1 MEKRIFLW
9 LCLLVLTGGLIR
21 LIPAQNHLLIDPD
34 SYYHYRITKD
44 IVESGKLPRWDYLS
58 HAPEGRPADYPP
70 LLHLVAATA
79 YYPFAEWVSLLEFTM
94 LFGWA
99 VGLLSAFAVY
109 ILAKKMYGAQTALFS
124 TIVFLSMPIQ
134 IEWGSAG
141 IFSATMLGVGISV
154 VSLYFGYSALEERN
168 RRHALAYLVFSTLN
182 FFIWRGWL
190 LGIVPL
196 ILYAALKKAGMW
208 ENWKRIVA
216 LGLAVFL
223 IGLIL
228 VVPETGDYVKDTLF
242 EKNPLEDSVAQKTV
256 PDIWRT
262 VWKLSFLSLFSMGGL
277 VIALKRRGA
286 GDLLALAL
294 LSTTAVLLP
303 QGYRYLLF
311 FSIPLAIL
319 CGGFLGYLA
328 SYKKPERVAYFSL
341 GYALFSIFAY
351 GFSLAIVLALLLLLI
366 LLRAVKMNMRGL
378 AHGALIFLLAVGIMQ
393 AYATAKNLSPNIGSA
408 KMKALHW
415 IGENTEKGAVILAF
429 WDEGHYIT
437 AIGKRR
443 VVMDN
448 YFYYTDKVYTGKETE
463 RLKERLGLYQRI
475 YALQQ
480 EQRQRKK
487 AVYEKDIEV
496 TRGWAELSEIEE
508 NRRDAA
514 FKLRYLLPVEMEIA
528 RAEQKYGLIGDIESR
543 MSELSSEEKKQ
554 GDSYKQKKEAVKKAE
569 AEFKREKAEERNE
582 SEFINSLPELLHNGG
597 KIEMPSGASTELR
610 GIVGDIEKIR
620 KETSARNSLT
630 EARVEQ
636 FRDFF
641 YGNNES
647 EGEATL
653 REYEVD
659 YVFVWG
665 DLPEKLSGL
674 YGKKLEKQELAS
686 KLENYEKAGVL
697 REAYPNTGIFRYR
710 AGLN

>member
-1 MEKRIFLW
+1 M
-9 LCLLVLTGGLIR
+9 
-21 LIPAQNHLLIDPD
+21 LIDPD
-34 SYYHYRITKD
+34 SYYHYRITRD
-44 IVESGKLPRWDYLS
+44 VVGSGKLPEWDYLS

-70 LLHLVAATA
+70 LLHIITA
-79 YYPFAEWVSLLEFTM
+79 IAYQPFRENISLFEFSM
-94 LFGWA
+94 FFGWL
-99 VGLLSAFAVY
+99 VGLFSAASVFLFTRK
-109 ILAKKMYGAQTALFS
+109 IYGEKVALFS
-124 TIVFLSMPIQ
+124 TIVFLSMPVQ

-154 VSLYFGYSALEERN
+154 FSLYFGYSALEEGN
-168 RRHALAYLVFSTLN
+168 RRHALAYFIFSTLN
-182 FFIWRGWL
+182 FFTWRGWL

-196 ILYAALKKAGMW
+196 VLYAALKKAGLW

-228 VVPETGDYVKDTLF
+228 VIPETGDFVREKMF
-242 EKNPLEDSVAQKTV
+242 EKNSLENSVAQKTV

-262 VWKLSFLSLFSMGGL
+262 VWKLSFLSLFSLGGL
-277 VIALKRRGA
+277 FIALKRRSE
-286 GDLLALAL
+286 GDLLTLAL
-294 LSTTAVLLP
+294 LSTTTILLP

-311 FSIPLAIL
+311 FSIPIAIL

-351 GFSLAIVLALLLLLI
+351 GFSLAIVLALLILLI

-393 AYATAKNLSPNIGSA
+393 AYATAKNLSPKIGSA
-408 KMKALHW
+408 KMEALHW

-443 VVMDN
+443 AVMDN

-463 RLKERLGLYQRI
+463 RLKEELGLYKKI

-480 EQRQRKK
+480 EHRQRKK
-487 AVYEKDIEV
+487 AVYEKEIEV

-514 FKLRYLLPVEMEIA
+514 FKLRYLLPVEREIA
-528 RAEQKYGLIGDIESR
+528 RAEQKYGLMGDIEGR
-543 MSELSSEEKKQ
+543 IRELSSEEKKQ
-554 GDSYKQKKEAVKKAE
+554 EESYKQKKGVVKKAE
-569 AEFKREKAEERNE
+569 AEFKREKAEVKNE
-582 SEFINSLPELLHNGG
+582 SEFINNLPESLHNGSR
-597 KIEMPSGASTELR
+597 IEAPSGASTELR
-610 GIVGDIEKIR
+610 GIVGDIEKIG

-630 EARVEQ
+630 EARMEQ

-647 EGEATL
+647 EEERTL
-653 REYEVD
+653 REYKVG

-665 DLPEKLSGL
+665 DVPEKLSAL
-674 YGKKLEKQELAS
+674 YGENLGRQELAS
-686 KLENYEKAGVL
+686 KIERYEIAGVL
-697 REAYPNTGIFRYR
+697 REAYSNTGLFRYR
-710 AGLN
+710 VGLN